1 MFQPHHYNSRV
12 QSERKLLDDLGN
24 IRRTASF
31 DRAMNKRTKGSA
43 EEHSSSIEDQPS
55 APAPAVDIRNRP
67 FGRWYIPILAVVA
80 AGAAVAALANASETS
95 RKSTE
100 VMVIR

>member
-12 QSERKLLDDLGN
+12 QSERKLLDDLGK

-31 DRAMNKRTKGSA
+31 DRAMNRRSKGSA
-43 EEHSSSIEDQPS
+43 ESVEAQPS
-55 APAPAVDIRNRP
+55 APASAVDIRYIP